1 VRRHEVLRTSFA
13 TRNGNPVQVIS
24 AELNLN
30 VEVADLRHMEGLQRE
45 AEIRRLAAAES
56 ARPFDLERGPLLR
69 MKLLQLEEQDHV
81 LLAVMHHIVSDG
93 WSVGIM
99 MREFA
104 ELYSSCLRGEESRLP
119 RLEIQYA
126 DFAVWQ
132 RQWLQGRI
140 LEEQL
145 GYWRKQLAGVPMLEM
160 PTDYPR
166 PTVTSHRGAKVELR
180 VGRDLTEKLRELGRR
195 EGVTLFMTLL
205 AGCKVI
211 LSRYANQH
219 DIAVATPIANRNR
232 IETEALIGFF
242 VNTLVLRT
250 EVSGDLD
257 FKQVLTRVRHV
268 ALDGYQHQD
277 VPFEKLV
284 EELQPERDRSR
295 SPLFQVMLVL
305 HNTEQQVLQLP
316 GLRVSG
322 CAIESG
328 IEKFDLSL
336 GLWESADGL
345 GGEISY
351 ACEV

>member
-1 VRRHEVLRTSFA
+1 
-13 TRNGNPVQVIS
+13 
-24 AELNLN
+24 
-30 VEVADLRHMEGLQRE
+30 
-45 AEIRRLAAAES
+45 
-56 ARPFDLERGPLLR
+56 
-69 MKLLQLEEQDHV
+69 
-81 LLAVMHHIVSDG
+81 VMHHIVSDG

-219 DIAVATPIANRNR
+219 DIAV
-232 IETEALIGFF
+232 
-242 VNTLVLRT
+242 
-250 EVSGDLD
+250 
-257 FKQVLTRVRHV
+257 
-268 ALDGYQHQD
+268 
-277 VPFEKLV
+277 
-284 EELQPERDRSR
+284 
-295 SPLFQVMLVL
+295 
-305 HNTEQQVLQLP
+305 
-316 GLRVSG
+316 
-322 CAIESG
+322 
-328 IEKFDLSL
+328 
-336 GLWESADGL
+336 
-345 GGEISY
+345 
-351 ACEV
+351 